1 MVNLDPSFI
10 NLIIFDDLMVECVKN
25 EDIMNL
31 FTVGSHHKNTSVFFI
46 TQNLF
51 SKGKYAREISLNSNY
66 LVMFKN
72 PRDKLQLSIL
82 ANQMY
87 PNNKNFILESF
98 ADATFLPYGYLFFDL
113 KQDTEERNR
122 IQTGILPFQKR
133 LFYTIN

>member
-1 MVNLDPSFI
+1 
-10 NLIIFDDLMVECVKN
+10 MVECVKN